1 MAYFT
6 LELQDSVYVLTM
18 INGDKGNVMD
28 DAWLDELTVHL
39 DAIEAD
45 PAANRAL
52 VLASNHEKAWSNGID
67 LDYIRSKG
75 MAYLFDHFVPRLDGF
90 LGRIAWLNLPTV
102 ACISGNAYG
111 GGALIASAC
120 DFRTMR
126 ADRGRICFPE
136 IDLKLGLSP
145 AMVECVNTLPNEQ
158 ARWEMVMTG
167 RALGGVFN
175 LPGLVM
181 VLHGGDGNGWGQM
194 CHFRRS
200 YAASCCGHSSDSAMH
215 HMVKAIRVSSTRQ
228 ARGVAS
234 KGRSRR
240 AP

>member
-39 DAIEAD
+39 EAIEAD

-158 ARWEMVMTG
+158 ARWEMVMIG
-167 RALGGVFN
+167 RALGGEEAAARQIVDRALSAEAL
-175 LPGLVM
+175 LPETLA
-181 VLHGGDGNGWGQM
+181 L
-194 CHFRRS
+194 
-200 YAASCCGHSSDSAMH
+200 AA
-215 HMVKAIRVSSTRQ
+215 Q
-228 ARGVAS
+228 LAS
-234 KGRSRR
+234 KDRVAYTRLKR
-240 AP
+240 LLRPRWAKFAPQAKSAA

>member
-102 ACISGNAYG
+102 ACISGNACG

-167 RALGGVFN
+167 RALGGEEAAARQIVDRALSAEAL
-175 LPGLVM
+175 LPETLA
-181 VLHGGDGNGWGQM
+181 L
-194 CHFRRS
+194 
-200 YAASCCGHSSDSAMH
+200 AA
-215 HMVKAIRVSSTRQ
+215 Q
-228 ARGVAS
+228 LAS
-234 KGRSRR
+234 KDRVAYTRLKR
-240 AP
+240 LLRPRWAKFAPQAKSAA

>member
-158 ARWEMVMTG
+158 ARWEMVMIG
-167 RALGGVFN
+167 RALGGEEAAARQIVDRALSAEAL
-175 LPGLVM
+175 LPETLA
-181 VLHGGDGNGWGQM
+181 L
-194 CHFRRS
+194 
-200 YAASCCGHSSDSAMH
+200 AA
-215 HMVKAIRVSSTRQ
+215 Q
-228 ARGVAS
+228 LAS
-234 KGRSRR
+234 KDRVAYTRLKR
-240 AP
+240 LLRPRWAKFAPQAKSAA

>member
-1 MAYFT
+1 MAP
-6 LELQDSVYVLTM
+6 VPVR
-18 INGDKGNVMD
+18 
-28 DAWLDELTVHL
+28 ATVRV
-39 DAIEAD
+39 
-45 PAANRAL
+45 PGSKSQTNRAL

-158 ARWEMVMTG
+158 ARWEMVMIG
-167 RALGGVFN
+167 RALGGEEAAARQIVDRALSAEAL
-175 LPGLVM
+175 LPETLA
-181 VLHGGDGNGWGQM
+181 L
-194 CHFRRS
+194 
-200 YAASCCGHSSDSAMH
+200 AA
-215 HMVKAIRVSSTRQ
+215 Q
-228 ARGVAS
+228 LAS
-234 KGRSRR
+234 KDRVAYTRLKRLLRPRWAKFAPQAERR
-240 AP
+240 

>member
-6 LELQDSVYVLTM
+6 LDLQDTVYLLTM
-18 INGDKGNVMD
+18 INGENGNMLD
-28 DAWLDELTVHL
+28 DAVLDELAQHL
-39 DAIEAD
+39 DTIEAD

-52 VLASNHEKAWSNGID
+52 VLASNHEKAWSNGIN

-75 MAYLFDHFVPRLDGF
+75 MPYLFEHFVPRLDGF
-90 LGRIAWLNLPTV
+90 LARIAWLNLPTV

-111 GGALIASAC
+111 GGALMASVC

-145 AMVECVNTLPNEQ
+145 VMVECVNTLPNEQ

-167 RALGGVFN
+167 RALGGDEAAARQIVDRA
-175 LPGLVM
+175 LPVDAL
-181 VLHGGDGNGWGQM
+181 LPETLAL
-194 CHFRRS
+194 
-200 YAASCCGHSSDSAMH
+200 AAQLASKD
-215 HMVKAIRVSSTRQ
+215 RVAYTRLKRLLRPRWAKFAPQ
-228 ARGVAS
+228 ARE
-234 KGRSRR
+234 
-240 AP
+240 